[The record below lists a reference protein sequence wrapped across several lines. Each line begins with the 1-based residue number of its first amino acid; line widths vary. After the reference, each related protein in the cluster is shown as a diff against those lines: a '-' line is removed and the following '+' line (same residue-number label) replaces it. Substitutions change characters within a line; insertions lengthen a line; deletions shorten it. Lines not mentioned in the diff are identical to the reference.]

1 MKNKRILAALLAA
14 SCLTAAFT
22 ACSSESTSSTAS
34 TAGSEASGS
43 ADASTESSESA
54 GLMSDEE
61 IIKKAS
67 AENKVGNWGLG
78 NEYEIQA
85 LLSKYGLPTDYI
97 TMDFTMDQIDQ
108 DTITLASA
116 MTYNELGLIKNSY
129 DGGYGYGD
137 ELGIIDMNDEG
148 VAMLEDMLFCTKA
161 FAEANPN
168 TVKAFTTASMK
179 GWVYACEHPDE
190 AAEIVFKYGSSVSAD
205 HQKYMASEV
214 AKLVTTDTKGNSVPA
229 ANVGQMDD
237 EAIQQT
243 LDLAKQYIKID
254 DATAAEKLQ
263 ALTLDDIR
271 SKDYLT
277 YDGGAVEKADLKIQ
291 LKWLP
296 QSQFMGYYVALD
308 KGYYKDNG
316 LNVEIVSG
324 GGDVS
329 ETVAVNN
336 GTVDF
341 GVTWVSNLINANA
354 GGMELVEVAQVYQR
368 SGLVLCY
375 KKSQFTK

>member
-34 TAGSEASGS
+34 TAGSEAAS

-67 AENKVGNWGLG
+67 GENKVGNWGLG

-137 ELGIIDMNDEG
+137 EIGVIDMNDEG

-190 AAEIVFKYGSSVSAD
+190 AAEIVFKYGSSVSTD

-263 ALTLDDIR
+263 SLTLDDIR

-277 YDGGAVEKADLKIQ
+277 YDGGAVEKSDVKIQ

-308 KGYYKDNG
+308 KGYYKEVG

>member
-1 MKNKRILAALLAA
+1 MKNKRVLAALLAA
-14 SCLTAAFT
+14 SCLATSFT
-22 ACSSESTSSTAS
+22 ACSGDSSSSSTAES
-34 TAGSEASGS
+34 SAAS
-43 ADASTESSESA
+43 ADASSSAAEGSSEST

-67 AENKVGNWGLG
+67 SENKVGNWGLG

-97 TMDFTMDQIDQ
+97 TMDFTMDQIDK

-116 MTYNELGLIKNSY
+116 MTFNELGLIKNNY
-129 DGGYGYGD
+129 DGGYNYGD
-137 ELGIIDMNDEG
+137 EIG
-148 VAMLEDMLFCTKA
+148 VT
-161 FAEANPN
+161 
-168 TVKAFTTASMK
+168 
-179 GWVYACEHPDE
+179 YACEHPDE

-214 AKLVTTDTKGNSVPA
+214 AKLVTTDTKGNAVSA
-229 ANVGQMDD
+229 SDVGKMDED
-237 EAIQQT
+237 AMQQT
-243 LDLAKQYIKID
+243 LDLAKQYIKLD
-254 DATAAEKLQ
+254 DATAADKL
-263 ALTLDDIR
+263 AKLTLDDIR
-271 SKDYLT
+271 SSDYLT
-277 YDGGAVEKADLKIQ
+277 YDGGAVEKSDLKVQ

-296 QSQFMGYYVALD
+296 QAQFMGYYVALD

-329 ETVAVNN
+329 ETVAVSN

-354 GGMELVEVAQVYQR
+354 GGMELLEVAQVYQR

-375 KKSQFTK
+375 KKSRFTK

>member
-1 MKNKRILAALLAA
+1 MKNKRVLAALLAA
-14 SCLTAAFT
+14 SCLVTSFT
-22 ACSSESTSSTAS
+22 ACSD
-34 TAGSEASGS
+34 SGS
-43 ADASTESSESA
+43 GSSADNVSASAAEGSSGSTE
-54 GLMSDEE
+54 LMSDEE

-67 AENKVGNWGLG
+67 SENKVGNWGLG

-97 TMDFTMDQIDQ
+97 TMDFTMDQIDK

-129 DGGYGYGD
+129 DGGYNYGD
-137 ELGIIDMNDEG
+137 EIGVIDMNDEG
-148 VAMLEDMLFCTKA
+148 VAMLEDNIFCTKA
-161 FAEANPN
+161 FAKENPN
-168 TVKAFTTASMK
+168 TVKAFVAASLK
-179 GWVYACEHPDE
+179 GWAYAAEHPDE
-190 AAEIVFKYGSSVSAD
+190 AAEIVFKYGSSVSTD

-214 AKLVTTDTKGNSVPA
+214 AKLVTTDTKGNTVSA
-229 ANVGQMDD
+229 SDVGKMDED
-237 EAIQQT
+237 AMQQT
-243 LDLAKQYIKID
+243 LDLAKKYIKID
-254 DATAAEKLQ
+254 DAAAAEKLQ

-271 SKDYLT
+271 SKDYMT
-277 YDGGAVEKADLKIQ
+277 YDGGAVEKSDVKIQ

-296 QSQFMGYYVALD
+296 HSQFMGYYVALD

-354 GGMELVEVAQVYQR
+354 GGMELVEVAQIYQR

>member
-22 ACSSESTSSTAS
+22 ACSSESASSTAS

-43 ADASTESSESA
+43 ADASAESSESA

-67 AENKVGNWGLG
+67 GENKVGNWGLG

-137 ELGIIDMNDEG
+137 EIGVIDMNDEG

-229 ANVGQMDD
+229 GNVGQMDD

-263 ALTLDDIR
+263 SLTLDDIR
-271 SKDYLT
+271 SKDYMT
-277 YDGGAVEKADLKIQ
+277 YDGGAVEKSDVKIQ

-308 KGYYKDNG
+308 KGYYKEVG

-354 GGMELVEVAQVYQR
+354 GGMELLEVAQVYQR

>member
-1 MKNKRILAALLAA
+1 MKNKRVLAALLAA
-14 SCLTAAFT
+14 SCLATSFT
-22 ACSSESTSSTAS
+22 ACSGDTSSSS
-34 TAGSEASGS
+34 TAGSSAAS
-43 ADASTESSESA
+43 ADASSSAAEGSSEST

-67 AENKVGNWGLG
+67 SENKVGNWGLG

-97 TMDFTMDQIDQ
+97 TMDQIDK

-116 MTYNELGLIKNSY
+116 MTYNELGLIKNNY
-129 DGGYGYGD
+129 DGGYNYGD
-137 ELGIIDMNDEG
+137 EIGVIDMNDEG
-148 VAMLEDMLFCTKA
+148 VAMLEDNIFCTKE
-161 FAEANPN
+161 FAKSNPN
-168 TVKAFTTASMK
+168 TVKAFVAASLK
-179 GWVYACEHPDE
+179 GWAYAAEHPDE
-190 AAEIVFKYGSSVSAD
+190 AAEIVFKYGSSVSTD

-214 AKLVTTDTKGNSVPA
+214 AKLVTTDTKGNAVPA
-229 ANVGQMDD
+229 DKIGNMDED
-237 EAIQQT
+237 AMQQT
-243 LDLAKQYIKID
+243 LDLAKQYIKLD
-254 DATAAEKLQ
+254 DATAADKLSK
-263 ALTLDDIR
+263 LTLDDIR
-271 SKDYLT
+271 SKDYTT
-277 YDGGAVEKADLKIQ
+277 YDGGAVEKSDVKIQ

-296 QSQFMGYYVALD
+296 HSQFMGYYVALD

-316 LNVEIVSG
+316 LNVEVVSG

-329 ETVAVNN
+329 ETVAVSN

-354 GGMELVEVAQVYQR
+354 GGMELLEVAQVYQR

>member
-1 MKNKRILAALLAA
+1 MKNKRVLAALLAA
-14 SCLTAAFT
+14 SCLATSFT
-22 ACSSESTSSTAS
+22 ACSGDASSSSTAESSAASAEGSSEST
-34 TAGSEASGS
+34 
-43 ADASTESSESA
+43 

-67 AENKVGNWGLG
+67 SENKVGNWGLG

-97 TMDFTMDQIDQ
+97 TMDFTMDQIDK

-116 MTYNELGLIKNSY
+116 MTFNELGLIKNNY
-129 DGGYGYGD
+129 DGGYNYGD
-137 ELGIIDMNDEG
+137 EIGVIDMNDEG
-148 VAMLEDMLFCTKA
+148 VAMLEDNLFCTKE
-161 FAEANPN
+161 FAKNNPN
-168 TVKAFTTASMK
+168 TVKAFVAASMK
-179 GWVYACEHPDE
+179 GWTYACEHPDE

-214 AKLVTTDTKGNSVPA
+214 AKLVTTDTKGNAVSA
-229 ANVGQMDD
+229 SDVGKMDED
-237 EAIQQT
+237 AMQQT
-243 LDLAKQYIKID
+243 LDLAKQYIKLD
-254 DATAAEKLQ
+254 DATAADKL
-263 ALTLDDIR
+263 AKLTLDDIR
-271 SKDYLT
+271 SSDYLT
-277 YDGGAVEKADLKIQ
+277 YDGGAVEKSDLKVQ

-296 QSQFMGYYVALD
+296 QAQFM
-308 KGYYKDNG
+308 GYYKDNG

-329 ETVAVNN
+329 ETVAVSN

-354 GGMELVEVAQVYQR
+354 GGMELLEVAQVYQR

-375 KKSQFTK
+375 KKSRFTK

>member
-1 MKNKRILAALLAA
+1 MKNKRVLAALLAA
-14 SCLTAAFT
+14 SCLVTSFT
-22 ACSSESTSSTAS
+22 ACSD
-34 TAGSEASGS
+34 SGS
-43 ADASTESSESA
+43 GSSADNVSASAAEGSSGSTE
-54 GLMSDEE
+54 LMSDEE

-67 AENKVGNWGLG
+67 SENKVGNWGLG

-97 TMDFTMDQIDQ
+97 TMDFTMDQIDK

-129 DGGYGYGD
+129 DGGYNYGD
-137 ELGIIDMNDEG
+137 EIGVIDMNDEG
-148 VAMLEDMLFCTKA
+148 VAMLEDNIFCTKA
-161 FAEANPN
+161 FAKENPN
-168 TVKAFTTASMK
+168 TVKAFVAASLK
-179 GWVYACEHPDE
+179 GWAYAAEHPDE
-190 AAEIVFKYGSSVSAD
+190 AAEIVFKYGSSVSTD

-214 AKLVTTDTKGNSVPA
+214 AKLVTTDTKGNTVSA
-229 ANVGQMDD
+229 SDVGKMDED
-237 EAIQQT
+237 AMQQT

-254 DATAAEKLQ
+254 DAAAAEKLQ

-271 SKDYLT
+271 SKDYMT
-277 YDGGAVEKADLKIQ
+277 YDGGAVEKSDVKIQ

-296 QSQFMGYYVALD
+296 HSQFMGYYVALD

-354 GGMELVEVAQVYQR
+354 GGMELVEVAQIYQR

>member
-22 ACSSESTSSTAS
+22 ACSSESASSTAS

-43 ADASTESSESA
+43 ADSSAESSESA

-137 ELGIIDMNDEG
+137 EIGVIDMNDEG

-263 ALTLDDIR
+263 TLTLDDIR

-277 YDGGAVEKADLKIQ
+277 YDGGAVEKSDVKIQ

-308 KGYYKDNG
+308 KGYYKEVG